1 MYFRDLLKTIETL
14 EIYGDTEIEINGLC
28 YDSRQQKPGGLFFAL
43 RGSAVDGHRFIEKAI
58 RNGAAA
64 VVVEDVSAV
73 PDGITYAKVADA
85 RLAMSLMAAQFF
97 GNPTDK
103 LPLIGI
109 TGTNGKTT
117 TSYII
122 EEILEEAGIPAAL
135 LGTVSY
141 RFRDKT
147 FPAPHTT
154 PESVDL
160 QKCLK
165 EMTDLGAK
173 GVVMEVSSHSL
184 EQHRV
189 DGCRFDVGVFTNLTR
204 DHLDYHLDME
214 SYLASKKRL
223 FSELLR
229 ADAVKPGRWAVINID
244 DQFGRQV
251 AGQAACPVLTYGMNA
266 TEQVTARDV
275 SFSISGISGVLVTPR
290 GEAPF
295 SSHLPGRFNLYNILA
310 AAAVGVALDLP
321 LAAISR
327 GIERHKKVPGRL
339 EMVENDRG
347 VALFVDY
354 AHTADALDNVLRT
367 LAELAT
373 GRIITVFGCGGDRD
387 RGKRPIMGEV
397 AGRLS
402 DLSIITSDN
411 PRSEPPEAIMM
422 EIRGGIIPC
431 RMREYGV
438 EELAGGLAKKGF
450 VLIESRREAIRMAA
464 RLARP
469 GDIILLAG
477 KGHEKYQIIG
487 SERFYFDDREEAV
500 AAFQEVG

>member
-1 MYFRDLLKTIETL
+1 MYFRDLLKSIEPL
-14 EIYGDTEIEINGLC
+14 KICGDTEIEIQGLC
-28 YDSRQQKPGGLFFAL
+28 YDSRLQQSGGLFFAL
-43 RGSAVDGHRFIEKAI
+43 RGSTADGHRFIEKAV

-64 VVVEDVSAV
+64 LMVEDDSAL
-73 PDGITYAKVADA
+73 PAGIPFAKVADA
-85 RLAMSLMAAQFF
+85 RLAMSLMAARFY

-103 LPLIGI
+103 LPLVGI

-122 EEILEEAGIPAAL
+122 EAIFEEAGIPAAL

-141 RFRDKT
+141 RFREKS
-147 FPAPHTT
+147 FPALHTT

-160 QKCLK
+160 QQRLR
-165 EMTDLGAK
+165 EMGDLGAK
-173 GVVMEVSSHSL
+173 GVVMEVSSHAL

-229 ADAVKPGRWAVINID
+229 PDDVKPRRRAVVNID
-244 DQFGRQV
+244 DPYGRQV
-251 AGQAACPVLTYGMNA
+251 AEQAACPVLSYGINA
-266 TEQVTARDV
+266 AGQVTAQDV
-275 SFSISGISGVLVTPR
+275 RFSVAGISGLLVTSR
-290 GEAPF
+290 GKAPF
-295 SSHLPGRFNLYNILA
+295 SSRLPGRFNLYNILSA
-310 AAAVGVALDLP
+310 AAAGVALDLP
-321 LAAISR
+321 LGAICR
-327 GIERHKKVPGRL
+327 GIECHKKVPGRL
-339 EMVENDRG
+339 EIVENDRG
-347 VALFVDY
+347 IALFVDY

-387 RGKRPIMGEV
+387 RGKRPMMGEV

-402 DLSIITSDN
+402 DLSIVTSDN
-411 PRSEPPEAIMM
+411 PRTEDPDVIMM
-422 EIRGGIIPC
+422 EIRSGILPC
-431 RMREYGV
+431 GTREYGV
-438 EELAGGLAKKGF
+438 EGLAGGFAEKGF
-450 VLIESRREAIRMAA
+450 VMIESRREAIRLAV

-477 KGHEKYQIIG
+477 KGHEEYQIIG
-487 SERFYFDDREEAV
+487 TERFYFDDREEA
-500 AAFQEVG
+500 ATAFQEVG